1 MVESGESPARG
12 RGEVEWVDTVTPLEI
27 TGMDSIRGLGRG
39 ATTAIW
45 LVALILA
52 SGLIAAAVLD
62 RGPTGVV
69 RLSAFPMALA
79 VWDPFVWDCL
89 WNSVAVASVVA
100 MGSLAVGIG
109 LARIVAGRRFW
120 GRTPLAALTLAPL
133 VVSPVFGAIGLRGLL
148 GPPDAWPRVAV
159 GGWISPGDWGAWLGW
174 IWLGLAGG
182 VPLVT
187 MASAHALSQV
197 GPAGRDAARLAGASR
212 RQVWRRLIRP
222 LVRPEAARAA
232 AGVFAWTLL
241 EPGPPLVLGLR
252 RTLSFQAVEA
262 ALGPE
267 PFPRAAVLTLAGL
280 AIATIGRLILRS
292 WGGRPAPSS
301 TIALIPRGDRAS
313 ARRSSAS
320 IAVLVTWV
328 ALAWLPIL
336 GLGQAAL
343 AGAPGPSRD
352 GMHPA
357 SIAVARL
364 RDDPESRR
372 LAANSL
378 ALGVAVAVIGIGLS
392 WALAGSTPRR
402 RGRAEALTDWIEAIP
417 PLAWGV
423 GALTLPGLARLGAV
437 LLGASGGHA
446 ATAGALGRLAG
457 ALDPDRTPGVLLVM
471 AVVASRLPTLARGAV
486 RGRDTSRP
494 APSDA
499 ALSLG
504 ASPRRAGRMASGGA
518 FGGSAGALWLTVA
531 LAATSLA
538 PALLLTPTLETRTV
552 APGVLILAD
561 EPGGGLA
568 RAGALAIA
576 ATAVNLVALAAASRG
591 RSRPIGAW
599 FRG

>member
-1 MVESGESPARG
+1 M
-12 RGEVEWVDTVTPLEI
+12 
-27 TGMDSIRGLGRG
+27 TGL
-39 ATTAIW
+39 W
-45 LVALILA
+45 LVALMPA

-69 RLSAFPMALA
+69 RVSAFPMALA

-89 WNSVAVASVVA
+89 WNSVAVAGVVA
-100 MGSLAVGIG
+100 MGSLVVGVS
-109 LARIVAGRRFW
+109 LARIVARWRFW

-133 VVSPVFGAIGLRGLL
+133 VVPPVFGAIGLRGLL
-148 GPPDAWPRVAV
+148 GPPEAWPRVAV
-159 GGWISPGDWGAWLGW
+159 GPWISPGDWGGWLGW

-182 VPLVT
+182 VPLVA
-187 MASAHALSQV
+187 MASAHALARIS
-197 GPAGRDAARLAGASR
+197 PACEDAARMAGASR

-222 LVRPEAARAA
+222 LVRPDAARAA

-241 EPGPPLVLGLR
+241 EPGAPLVLGLR

-262 ALGPE
+262 ALGPD

-292 WGGRPAPSS
+292 WGGMPAPPS
-301 TIALIPRGDRAS
+301 TISLVERGDRAS
-313 ARRSSAS
+313 ARRAS
-320 IAVLVTWV
+320 VFVLVLVTWG

-336 GLGQAAL
+336 GLVQGAL
-343 AGAPGPSRD
+343 AEGVGLSR
-352 GMHPA
+352 GGTHPA

-364 RDDPESRR
+364 LNDPGSRR

-378 ALGVAVAVIGIGLS
+378 ALGVAVAAIGLLLS
-392 WALAGSTPRR
+392 WALAGSKPGRA
-402 RGRAEALTDWIEAIP
+402 RAEALTSWIEAIP

-423 GALTLPGLARLGAV
+423 GALTLPSLASLGAD
-437 LLGASGGHA
+437 LLGASGGHD
-446 ATAGALGRLAG
+446 ATAGAVRHLAD

-471 AVVASRLPTLARGAV
+471 AVVASRLPALARGAV
-486 RGRDTSRP
+486 RGREASRP
-494 APSDA
+494 APRDA

-504 ASPRRAGRMASGGA
+504 TNPRRARRMASGGA
-518 FGGSAGALWLTVA
+518 LGASAGALWLTVA
-531 LAATSLA
+531 LVVTSLA

-552 APGVLILAD
+552 TPGVLILAD

-568 RAGALAIA
+568 RAAALAIA
-576 ATAVNLVALAAASRG
+576 ATAVNLIALAAASRG